1 MTSPETPNESEAS
14 ALPRVGWR
22 EWIALPELGITR
34 VKAKIDTGARTS
46 ALHAE
51 DLREVTIDGA
61 PGLEF
66 TVRPEQG
73 VDAAPIRCSAPLID
87 RREVRSSSGE
97 AGLRPVILTS
107 ATIGGITFPLELTL
121 TARDRMG
128 FRMLIGRTAL
138 RRRFVVD
145 PGRSFLQ
152 TPPSAKSKPT
162 P

>member
-1 MTSPETPNESEAS
+1 MNSPDTSNDAGVSD
-14 ALPRVGWR
+14 LPSVGWR
-22 EWIALPELGITR
+22 EWVALPELGIPR

-51 DLREVTIDGA
+51 DFLNVTIDGG

-73 VDAAPIRCSAPLID
+73 ADARPIRCSAPLID

-97 AGLRPVILTS
+97 AGLRPVILTL
-107 ATIGGITFPLELTL
+107 ATIGGVTFPLELTL

-152 TPPSAKSKPT
+152 SSPPAKSKPT